1 MLKASGPLYTRNLL
15 ILDNR
20 EAILALAPMLE
31 ELAVRCGQPGA
42 MHWLA
47 YFLNQ
52 DVTKLREPFLVLTL
66 HSEAD
71 VDRRLQADD
80 IDAAAL
86 FFEYRFFGI
95 RSGIVSTGDAVGFN
109 SIVARRGERAR
120 VAAAAARALVQ
131 RGAAIVLTTY
141 ESAGEPEVKGLL
153 VGWPGVLWAWR
164 QRRVGRILHLE
175 PTFEATLAQLGK
187 STRFNLRYYRRRLAK
202 EMDCEYI
209 QDAAP
214 LLSGADLRAINA
226 NSLNPVDPEEFER
239 RVQSASELPGSYL
252 SGLRAPDGRW
262 LSLIGGW
269 RQAGTTVLYWQMN
282 TLGFEKHSIGTVMR
296 SFYLEHEIGAGAKR
310 LLIYGGT
317 SHTMRH
323 AFAEEPVADL
333 IVQRRGLRAM
343 ALRRLAQFMGSPR
356 NRFGRP
362 NFLADT
368 LRSAELQ
375 WVAGRA
381 LGPGKTPG
389 MIETPQP
396 RKIA

>member
-1 MLKASGPLYTRNLL
+1 MLKASGPLFTGNLL

-47 YFLNQ
+47 YFLDQ

-66 HSEAD
+66 RSETD
-71 VDRRLQADD
+71 VDRGLRAQD
-80 IDAAAL
+80 IDSAAL
-86 FFEYRFFGI
+86 LFEYRFFGL

-109 SIVARRGERAR
+109 SVVAPRGERAR
-120 VAAAAARALVQ
+120 VAATAARALVQ

-141 ESAGEPEVKGLL
+141 ESSGEPEMKGMLA
-153 VGWPGVLWAWR
+153 GWPGVLWAWR
-164 QRRVGRILHLE
+164 QRQVGRILHLDR
-175 PTFEATLAQLGK
+175 TFDATLAQLGK

-202 EMDCEYI
+202 EMHCEYVPN
-209 QDAAP
+209 AAP
-214 LLSGADLRAINA
+214 LLRGADLHAINA
-226 NSLNPVDPEEFER
+226 NSLNPVAPEEFER
-239 RVQSASELPGSYL
+239 RVRSASDLPGSYL

-269 RQAGTTVLYWQMN
+269 RQKGTTVLYWQMN

-296 SFYLEHEIGAGAKR
+296 SFYLEHEIVAGARR

-333 IVQRRGLRAM
+333 VVQRRGMRARV
-343 ALRRLAQFMGSPR
+343 LRRLAQFMGSPR

-368 LRSAELQ
+368 LRSSELQ
-375 WVAGRA
+375 WITGRA
-381 LGPGKTPG
+381 LGLEKGPG
-389 MIETPQP
+389 MIERSPS